1 MSVAKEILDRIP
13 PNPVQI
19 TTVTCAV
26 TSPFAVYI
34 AGDTVA
40 VPAVM
45 IDTFVPPWGLGDQG
59 YALWQP
65 PLPPICF
72 KTA

>member
-13 PNPVQI
+13 SNPAQL
-19 TTVTCAV
+19 TTFTCVT
-26 TSPFAVYI
+26 TSPFTVYI

-40 VPAVM
+40 VPALEIEGGFPIGV
-45 IDTFVPPWGLGDQG
+45 GDQG

-72 KTA
+72 TTT

>member
-13 PNPVQI
+13 ANPPQL
-19 TTVTCAV
+19 TTITCAT
-26 TSPFAVYI
+26 TSPFTVYI

-40 VPAVM
+40 VPALTQAGS
-45 IDTFVPPWGLGDQG
+45 TFGSGDQG

-65 PLPPICF
+65 PLLPICF
-72 KTA
+72 KTT